1 MKNKNSGL
9 FKDPQHSLCVLWF
22 LIFVC
27 SSTLTT
33 LAQSLVVKGKITDV
47 SGETIIGASVLEKGT
62 TNGTIT
68 DMDGRFSLMVSSKA
82 VLQITFIGYTPV
94 EVKVSGE
101 TAINVVLK
109 EDTKTLDEV
118 VVVGYGTQKKSD
130 LTGAVTSVKAD
141 QLKGLISGNASEA
154 LQGKSGVYV
163 TNVGSP
169 GSSPIVKIRGIGTN
183 GDSNPLYVVD
193 GMMVDDIQY
202 LNSSDIS
209 SMDVLKDASA
219 TAIYG
224 SRGAN
229 GVIMITT
236 KTGKKGRP
244 VVSYSGSEGF
254 QFLSRRFD
262 NCNGS
267 EYAQLMNIIV
277 GNGGNDKPYSNPSQY
292 GKGTDWTD
300 EVTRNGWTRNHQLA
314 VNGGSEAI
322 TYNMSVGYFS
332 QEGIFENTNYDRLS
346 FRINNSYKLNKNIT
360 VGHNLALSISNTPF
374 ELSYRTMR
382 SVLGAS
388 PLITPKNE
396 QGGWNTMQDADYIN
410 PVAELALNDDYN
422 SNNIRFVGN
431 FWGEWEILPGLR
443 FRSSFGEDWSHT
455 YWDQFKPAYNINSSH
470 QSNSTN
476 TYEENYSTTSTWLWE
491 NTLTIDK
498 TFHDIHRFN
507 FLAGYTA
514 EKTNYRGLGAQGK
527 KYAVDDIDYATIS
540 SAALA
545 NRTVVA
551 VVPYTTARA
560 SYMFRLN
567 YALRDRYLLTAT
579 MRADGSSK
587 FGTNN
592 RWGYFPSAALGWR
605 VSEEAFIKEYAPWI
619 SNLKLRA
626 SWGQTGNDKITN
638 NVSYRLVSQT
648 DEYHAVFNGV
658 YTPGVGIMTS
668 SNPDIKWERTEQLD
682 LGFDFA
688 MLSNRLSLE
697 FDYFTRET
705 KDLLMILP
713 IPGGSAGYAATYS
726 NAGSVRNRGVEFT
739 VRWQDN
745 THALKYGIILNGSS
759 FKNEVT
765 DWGGQK
771 TTNGIWSTNSQQRI
785 EEGQPLNYF
794 YGYDV
799 IGIYRTQADLDGWNK
814 YAANKGQSV
823 YHAEAK
829 LGDPIFR
836 DVNGDG
842 KVTGDDQTNIGCP
855 YPEFTGSLGFNAEY
869 KGFDFNIDFAASVGA
884 KVLNSMYTVVSS
896 PTTNLHKNWL
906 NSWTSENS
914 NAALPRIS
922 NSSIT
927 SGTCNSLGVMK
938 GDYFKIRNVELGYTL
953 PNIWLSKYG
962 ISKLRIFANAAN
974 LLYLTPYKGFSPEIS
989 FWGTIGVDYN
999 SYPNSGSM
1007 NFGLNIT
1014 F

>member
-1 MKNKNSGL
+1 MKNK
-9 FKDPQHSLCVLWF
+9 KDELSENRMCLMSFLWLLMF
-22 LIFVC
+22 TC
-27 SSTLTT
+27 SSTLGMM
-33 LAQSLVVKGKITDV
+33 AQNSVNGKVTD
-47 SGETIIGASVLEKGT
+47 STGEPIIGASVLEKGT

-68 DMDGRFSLMVSSKA
+68 DFNGNFSLMVSSRA
-82 VLQITFIGYTPV
+82 VLQITYIGYMPV
-94 EVKVSGE
+94 EVIVSDKS
-101 TAINVVLK
+101 TVNVTMK
-109 EDTKTLDEV
+109 EDTETLDEV

-130 LTGAVTSVKAD
+130 LTGAVTSIKAD
-141 QLKGLISGNASEA
+141 GLKGLISGNASEA

-163 TNVGSP
+163 TSMGSP

-202 LNSSDIS
+202 LNSSDIA

-254 QFLSRRFD
+254 QFLTRQYDS
-262 NCNGS
+262 CNGS
-267 EYAQLMNIIV
+267 EYARMMNIIA
-277 GNGGNDKPYSNPSQY
+277 GNMGTENPYSNPLQY

-300 EVTRNGWTRNHQLA
+300 EITRNGWTRNHQLT
-314 VNGGSEAI
+314 VNGGSDAVA
-322 TYNMSVGYFS
+322 YNMSVGYFS
-332 QEGIFENTNYDRLS
+332 QEGIFKNTDYDRLS
-346 FRINNSYKLNKNIT
+346 VRINNNYKLNKKIT
-360 VGHNLALSISNTPF
+360 IGHNLALSVSNSPF

-388 PLITPKNE
+388 PLLAPKDEN
-396 QGGWNTMQDADYIN
+396 GNWSSMQDADYIN
-410 PVAELALNDDYN
+410 PAAELALNKDYN

-431 FWGEWEILPGLR
+431 FWGEWEILPGVR
-443 FRSSFGEDWSHT
+443 FRTSFGEDWSHT

-470 QSNSTN
+470 QSNPTN
-476 TYEENYSTTSTWLWE
+476 TYEENYSTMSTWLWE
-491 NTLTIDK
+491 NTLTFDK
-498 TFHDIHRFN
+498 TFDDIHRLN

-514 EKTNYRGLGAQGK
+514 EKTHYRGLGAQGK
-527 KYAVDDIDYATIS
+527 NYVVDDIDYATIS
-540 SAALA
+540 SATLA
-545 NRTVVA
+545 DRTVVA

-567 YALRDRYLLTAT
+567 YVLKDRYLLTAT
-579 MRADGSSK
+579 VRADGSSK
-587 FGTNN
+587 FGINN
-592 RWGYFPSAALGWR
+592 RWGYFPSAAIGWR
-605 VSEEAFIKEYAPWI
+605 VSEETFMKENISWI

-638 NVSYRLVSQT
+638 NVSYRLVSQS
-648 DEYHAVFNGV
+648 DEYHAIFNGIF
-658 YTPGVGIMTS
+658 TPGAGIMSS

-688 MLSNRLSLE
+688 VLNNRLSLE

-713 IPGGSAGYAATYS
+713 IPGGSAGYSATYS
-726 NAGSVRNRGVEFT
+726 NAGSVRNKGVEFT
-739 VRWQDN
+739 MRWQDD
-745 THALKYGIILNGSS
+745 THPFKYGITLNGSS

-765 DWGGQK
+765 DWGGQQ
-771 TTNGIWSTNSQQRI
+771 TTNGIWSTYSQQRI
-785 EEGQPLNYF
+785 EKGQPLNYF
-794 YGYDV
+794 YGYNV
-799 IGIYRTQADLDGWNK
+799 VGIYRTQADLDKWNK
-814 YAANKGQSV
+814 YAINKGQSV

-829 LGDPIFR
+829 LGDPVFE

-842 KVTGDDQTNIGCP
+842 KITGDDQTNIGCP
-855 YPEFTGSLGFNAEY
+855 YPKFTGSLGFNAEY
-869 KGFDFNIDFAASVGA
+869 KGIDLNIDFATSIGA
-884 KVLNSMYTVVSS
+884 KVLNSMYTVVTS
-896 PTTNLHKNWL
+896 PTTNMHKDWL
-906 NSWTSENS
+906 NSWTSENI
-914 NAALPRIS
+914 NAELPRVN

-927 SGTCNSLGVMK
+927 SGTCNSLGVMR
-938 GDYFKIRNVELGYTL
+938 GDYFKIRNIELGYTL
-953 PNIWLSKYG
+953 PEEWLGKYG
-962 ISKLRIFANAAN
+962 ISKLRVFVNAAN

-989 FWGTIGVDYN
+989 FWGVIGVDYN
-999 SYPNSGSM
+999 SYPNASSL
-1007 NFGLNIT
+1007 NFGLNLT

>member
-1 MKNKNSGL
+1 MKNK
-9 FKDPQHSLCVLWF
+9 KDELSENRMCLMSFLWLLMF
-22 LIFVC
+22 TC
-27 SSTLTT
+27 SSTLGMM
-33 LAQSLVVKGKITDV
+33 AQNSVNGKVTD
-47 SGETIIGASVLEKGT
+47 STGEPIIGASVLEKGT

-68 DMDGRFSLMVSSKA
+68 DFNGNFSLMVSSRA
-82 VLQITFIGYTPV
+82 VLQITYIGYMPV
-94 EVKVSGE
+94 EVIVSDKS
-101 TAINVVLK
+101 TVNVTMK
-109 EDTKTLDEV
+109 EDTETLDEV

-130 LTGAVTSVKAD
+130 LTGAVTSIKAD
-141 QLKGLISGNASEA
+141 GLKGLISGNASEA

-163 TNVGSP
+163 TSMGSP

-202 LNSSDIS
+202 LNSSDIA

-254 QFLSRRFD
+254 QFLTRQYDS
-262 NCNGS
+262 CNGS
-267 EYAQLMNIIV
+267 EYARMMNIIA
-277 GNGGNDKPYSNPSQY
+277 GNMGTENPYSNPLQY

-300 EVTRNGWTRNHQLA
+300 EITRNGWTRNHQLT
-314 VNGGSEAI
+314 VNGGSDAVA
-322 TYNMSVGYFS
+322 YNMSVGYFS
-332 QEGIFENTNYDRLS
+332 QEGIFKNTDYDRLS
-346 FRINNSYKLNKNIT
+346 VRINNNYKLNKKIT
-360 VGHNLALSISNTPF
+360 IGHNLALSVSNSPF

-388 PLITPKNE
+388 PLLAPKDEN
-396 QGGWNTMQDADYIN
+396 GNWSSMQDADYIN
-410 PVAELALNDDYN
+410 PAAELALNKDYN

-431 FWGEWEILPGLR
+431 FWGEWEILPGVR
-443 FRSSFGEDWSHT
+443 FRTSFGEDWSHT

-470 QSNSTN
+470 QSNPTN
-476 TYEENYSTTSTWLWE
+476 TYEENYSTMSTWLWE
-491 NTLTIDK
+491 NTLTFDK
-498 TFHDIHRFN
+498 TFDDIHRLN

-514 EKTNYRGLGAQGK
+514 EKTHYRGLGAQGK
-527 KYAVDDIDYATIS
+527 NYVVDDIDYATIS
-540 SAALA
+540 SATLA
-545 NRTVVA
+545 DRTVVA

-567 YALRDRYLLTAT
+567 YVLKDRYLLTAT
-579 MRADGSSK
+579 VRADGSSK
-587 FGTNN
+587 FGINN
-592 RWGYFPSAALGWR
+592 RWGYFPSAAIGWR
-605 VSEEAFIKEYAPWI
+605 VSEETFMKENISWI

-638 NVSYRLVSQT
+638 NVSYRLVSQS
-648 DEYHAVFNGV
+648 DEYHAIFNGIF
-658 YTPGVGIMTS
+658 TPGAGIMSS

-688 MLSNRLSLE
+688 VLNNRLSLE

-713 IPGGSAGYAATYS
+713 IPGGSAGYSATYS
-726 NAGSVRNRGVEFT
+726 NAGSVRNKGVEFT
-739 VRWQDN
+739 MRWQDD
-745 THALKYGIILNGSS
+745 THPFKYGITLNGSS

-765 DWGGQK
+765 DWGGQQ
-771 TTNGIWSTNSQQRI
+771 TTNGIWSTYSQQRI
-785 EEGQPLNYF
+785 EKGQPLNYF
-794 YGYDV
+794 YGYNV
-799 IGIYRTQADLDGWNK
+799 VGIYRTQADLDKWNK
-814 YAANKGQSV
+814 YAINKGQSV

-829 LGDPIFR
+829 LGDPVFE

-842 KVTGDDQTNIGCP
+842 KITGDDQTNIGCP
-855 YPEFTGSLGFNAEY
+855 YPKFTGSLGFNAEY
-869 KGFDFNIDFAASVGA
+869 KGIDLNIDFATSIGA
-884 KVLNSMYTVVSS
+884 KVLNSMYTVVTS
-896 PTTNLHKNWL
+896 PTTNMHKDWL
-906 NSWTSENS
+906 NSWTSENI
-914 NAALPRIS
+914 NAELPRVN

-927 SGTCNSLGVMK
+927 SGTCNSLGVMR
-938 GDYFKIRNVELGYTL
+938 GDYFKIRNIELGYTL
-953 PNIWLSKYG
+953 PEEWLGKYG
-962 ISKLRIFANAAN
+962 ISKLRVFVNAAN

-989 FWGTIGVDYN
+989 FWGAIGVDYN
-999 SYPNSGSM
+999 SYPNASSL
-1007 NFGLNIT
+1007 NFGLNLT